1 MNATAFRFAA
11 ALLLACCAVPAAAA
25 DYPTKPVRLVVVYPP
40 GGGIDLLARVMGQ
53 QFTASWGQQI
63 VVDNRSGAGTTIG
76 AAVVAKAPPDGHVLF
91 LATQTTHAVAPYMLA
106 QIPYD
111 PVKDF
116 APVALVAQNTLLIV
130 VTPTMPVKS
139 VQDLIALAK
148 ARPGELNF
156 ATGGVGTSPHMSGE
170 LFKTA
175 AKIDMVPVHYK
186 GDAAAVIDVIGG
198 QVPVMFLNI
207 TGMLPH
213 VKSGKLRGL
222 AVTSARRST
231 VIPEY
236 PTIAESGLPRY
247 EVVTWFG
254 VLAPAATPAEI
265 IARLN
270 REIVQAVA
278 VPSVKEQI
286 SQLGLE
292 IVASSPEQYAA
303 VLKSENAR
311 WSKMVRDLRLRAQ

>member
-1 MNATAFRFAA
+1 MVMLVRFLMLGLIVSAGT
-11 ALLLACCAVPAAAA
+11 LAVAQSFPS
-25 DYPTKPVRLVVVYPP
+25 KPVR
-40 GGGIDLLARVMGQ
+40 
-53 QFTASWGQQI
+53 I
-63 VVDNRSGAGTTIG
+63 VVGFVAGGATDTVARLVAQQLSERLGRSTVVENRAGASGTIG
-76 AAVVAKAPPDGHVLF
+76 AELVAKSPPDGHVLF

-213 VKSGKLRGL
+213 VRSGKLRGL
-222 AVTSARRST
+222 AVTSATRST

-236 PTIAESGLPRY
+236 PTIAESGLPGY

-254 VLAPAATPAEI
+254 VLAPASTPADI

-270 REIVQAVA
+270 REIIQAVA

-286 SQLGLE
+286 FQLGLE
-292 IVASSPEQYAA
+292 IVASTPEQYAA

-311 WSKMVRDLRLRAQ
+311 WSKMVRDLGLRTQ

>member
-1 MNATAFRFAA
+1 MVMLGRFLVLGFIAFAGT
-11 ALLLACCAVPAAAA
+11 LAVAQSFPS
-25 DYPTKPVRLVVVYPP
+25 KPVR
-40 GGGIDLLARVMGQ
+40 
-53 QFTASWGQQI
+53 I
-63 VVDNRSGAGTTIG
+63 VVGFVAGGATDTVARLVAQQLSERLGKSAVVENRAGASGTIG
-76 AAVVAKAPPDGHVLF
+76 AELVAKSPPDGHVLF

-139 VQDLIALAK
+139 VKDLIALAK
-148 ARPGELNF
+148 ARPGEINF

-175 AKIDMVPVHYK
+175 AKVDMVPVFYK

-207 TGMLPH
+207 AGMLPH
-213 VKSGKLRGL
+213 VKSGRLRGL

-231 VIPEY
+231 IIPEY
-236 PTIAESGLPRY
+236 PTIAESGLPGY

-278 VPSVKEQI
+278 VTSVKEQI
-286 SQLGLE
+286 FQLGLE

-311 WSKMVRDLRLRAQ
+311 WSKMVRDLGLRTR

>member
-1 MNATAFRFAA
+1 MKQSIQFVVLFIAGITVAHAQSF
-11 ALLLACCAVPAAAA
+11 PS
-25 DYPTKPVRLVVVYPP
+25 KPVR
-40 GGGIDLLARVMGQ
+40 
-53 QFTASWGQQI
+53 I
-63 VVDNRSGAGTTIG
+63 VVGFVAGGATDTVARLVAQQLSERLGKSTVVENRAGASGTIG
-76 AAVVAKAPPDGHVLF
+76 AELVAKSPPDGHVLF

-170 LFKTA
+170 LFKIA

-222 AVTSARRST
+222 AVTSATRST
-231 VIPEY
+231 VIPEF
-236 PTIAESGLPRY
+236 PTIAESGLPGY

-254 VLAPAATPAEI
+254 VLAPAATPAEV

-286 SQLGLE
+286 FQLGLE

-311 WSKMVRDLRLRAQ
+311 WSKMVRDLGLRVQ

>member
-1 MNATAFRFAA
+1 MAMLGRFLVLGLIASA
-11 ALLLACCAVPAAAA
+11 GTHAVAQSFPS
-25 DYPTKPVRLVVVYPP
+25 KPVRIVVGFVA
-40 GGGIDLLARVMGQ
+40 GGATDTVARVVAQ
-53 QFTASWGQQI
+53 QLSERFGKSTVVENRAGASG
-63 VVDNRSGAGTTIG
+63 TIG
-76 AAVVAKAPPDGHVLF
+76 AELVAKSPPDGHVLF

-213 VKSGKLRGL
+213 VKGGKLRGL
-222 AVTSARRST
+222 AVTSATRST
-231 VIPEY
+231 IIPEY
-236 PTIAESGLPRY
+236 PTIAESGLPGY

-254 VLAPAATPAEI
+254 VLAPAATPVEI

-270 REIVQAVA
+270 REILQAVA

-286 SQLGLE
+286 YQLGLE
-292 IVASSPEQYAA
+292 IVASSPDEYAT

-311 WSKMVRDLRLRAQ
+311 WSKMVRDLGLRAQ

>member
-1 MNATAFRFAA
+1 
-11 ALLLACCAVPAAAA
+11 
-25 DYPTKPVRLVVVYPP
+25 
-40 GGGIDLLARVMGQ
+40 
-53 QFTASWGQQI
+53 
-63 VVDNRSGAGTTIG
+63 
-76 AAVVAKAPPDGHVLF
+76 
-91 LATQTTHAVAPYMLA
+91 
-106 QIPYD
+106 
-111 PVKDF
+111 
-116 APVALVAQNTLLIV
+116 
-130 VTPTMPVKS
+130 MPVKS

-213 VKSGKLRGL
+213 VKGGKLRGL
-222 AVTSARRST
+222 AVTSATRST
-231 VIPEY
+231 IIPEY
-236 PTIAESGLPRY
+236 PTIAESGLPGY

-254 VLAPAATPAEI
+254 VLAPAATPVEI

-270 REIVQAVA
+270 REILQAVA

-286 SQLGLE
+286 YQLGLE
-292 IVASSPEQYAA
+292 IVASSPDEYAT

-311 WSKMVRDLRLRAQ
+311 WSKMVRDLGLRAQ

>member
-1 MNATAFRFAA
+1 MKQSVQFVVLFMAGITVAQAQSF
-11 ALLLACCAVPAAAA
+11 
-25 DYPTKPVRLVVVYPP
+25 PTKPVR
-40 GGGIDLLARVMGQ
+40 
-53 QFTASWGQQI
+53 I
-63 VVDNRSGAGTTIG
+63 VVGFVAGGATDTVARLVAQQLSERLGKSTVVENRAGASGTIG
-76 AAVVAKAPPDGHVLF
+76 AELVAKSPPDGHVLF

-170 LFKTA
+170 LFKIA

-222 AVTSARRST
+222 AVTSATRST
-231 VIPEY
+231 VIPEF
-236 PTIAESGLPRY
+236 PTIAESGLPGY

-254 VLAPAATPAEI
+254 VLAPAATPAEV

-286 SQLGLE
+286 FQLGLE

-311 WSKMVRDLRLRAQ
+311 WSKMVRDLGLRAQ